1 MYFICLRWG
10 AHFFSSSAT
19 CATGS
24 MTLFSSGFTSHGRTK
39 PLPFFLNRSSKAL
52 AFLCTLSRSAYLPGG
67 IDGTGCFWGKGE
79 SRDARV
85 RGRSRVGFRVVATG
99 GTAPGGEVGSRR
111 VPGDVLPRVSSR
123 NVVYGGLRR
132 ASCPYAP
139 RVDRLLVTE
148 KVHALRVLLLLD
160 LVRLGDDRHGA
171 HRGAGRPPRE
181 VPAGLGDE
189 AHG

>member
-1 MYFICLRWG
+1 
-10 AHFFSSSAT
+10 
-19 CATGS
+19 

-67 IDGTGCFWGKGE
+67 IDGTNVFGE
-79 SRDARV
+79 KVSHETRGFVVV
-85 RGRSRVGFRVVATG
+85 RGSDFASSRLGGRRREVRSVRAGSP
-99 GTAPGGEVGSRR
+99 GTSSRA
-111 VPGDVLPRVSSR
+111 SSR

-132 ASCPYAP
+132 ASRPYAP